1 MNRNIDLAA
10 FVRVAG
16 DAIIAADKDGVIVF
30 WNPAAEEMFGFVA
43 EDAVGKSLDL
53 IIPDR
58 FRRRHGDAYRQTMS
72 VGKTKYG
79 KDVLRVPALH
89 KDGHTLSIAFTVA
102 LLRSS
107 TGDIEAIVAV
117 IRDETKRWDEER
129 ELRRRLSELE
139 SRMAS
144 GCNLVRDKEPTP

>member
-1 MNRNIDLAA
+1 MNRNIDLDA

-72 VGKTKYG
+72 SGKTKYG

-89 KDGHTLSIAFTVA
+89 KDGHTLSNAFTVA